1 LRSFYEILRNSEVL
15 ETDSIS
21 STLVVYQDGEPFEE
35 KGEDA
40 TLHIEETQEKLKIY
54 LPSDADDQEYIF
66 STILAGRLF
75 SQMMTNPLT
84 NIPGYISKDGI
95 NATKD
100 ILLTPRSKLARALV
114 DCGIATISIE
124 NVDEDEPPEATVA
137 SIPIRSREASSQVL
151 LRTSRAES
159 QSSTFPTPASTEAD
173 VNWDD
178 EDFGHEDGYENGY
191 YLSSTVRS
199 NFRSSGPSPSPSLFP
214 RPVSPGSF
222 ETNTRHYGTLLQ
234 KVVEAARISSIPHFQ
249 PNSQDTVFITRDTSD
264 WGLRSL
270 SQLERDC
277 KVGAAGELYV
287 RPPSLPYYA

>member
-1 LRSFYEILRNSEVL
+1 M
-15 ETDSIS
+15 
-21 STLVVYQDGEPFEE
+21 VYQDGEPFEE

-54 LPSDADDQEYIF
+54 LPSDTDDQEYIF

-100 ILLTPRSKLARALV
+100 ILLTPRSKLARALE
-114 DCGIATISIE
+114 DCGIATINVE

-159 QSSTFPTPASTEAD
+159 QSSTFPTPASTEAGID
-173 VNWDD
+173 LDD
-178 EDFGHEDGYENGY
+178 EYDGYDNGY
-191 YLSSTVRS
+191 YLSSTIRT

-214 RPVSPGSF
+214 CPVSPGSF

-234 KVVEAARISSIPHFQ
+234 KVVEAARTSSIPPFQ
-249 PNSQDTVFITRDTSD
+249 SNSQDTVFITRDTSD